1 MWRAAR
7 CQPISDARSE
17 IKKIMVPRERIELSR
32 SKAPRDFKSLA
43 STSSATQALEQSVV
57 IPMNMTT
64 LLPDP

>member
-32 SKAPRDFKSLA
+32 SKAPRDFKFVFIGFDEVCLCRVSNYLLDI
-43 STSSATQALEQSVV
+43 TV
-57 IPMNMTT
+57 I
-64 LLPDP
+64 